1 MSKDNELVEVVSKIE
16 QAIEKLE
23 NEIDELEMRVI
34 EKQSILESLR

>member
-1 MSKDNELVEVVSKIE
+1 MLKDNKLVELINEVK
-16 QAIEKLE
+16 QAVEKLE